1 MARTFAV
8 TKTITVARLEL
19 LKMQVRIALRRSAN
33 ADQKGLDAVD
43 KGLDKKWIK
52 RVTVYGFDSQ
62 KLCRAQ
68 LDLEIDWNEHTVQLS
83 RGKAQVTIDGR
94 WPDNTAIEIYEAIN
108 VFNWCVET
116 NKLHTEWVISYA
128 PHLNR
133 DEINRILG
141 FKPAPPVRW
150 AGKAT
155 GTEMDIPE
163 LPEVR
168 VGLYAL

>member
-19 LKMQVRIALRRSAN
+19 LKMQVSIALRRSAN
-33 ADQKGLDAVD
+33 ADQKGLDAVN

-68 LDLEIDWNEHTVQLS
+68 LDLEIDWNEHTIQLS
-83 RGKAQVTIDGR
+83 RGKAHVTIDGR
-94 WPDNTAIEIYEAIN
+94 WEDSTAIEVDQA
-108 VFNWCVET
+108 VQLFNKWVET
-116 NKLHTEWVISYA
+116 NMLRTEWVISYA

-133 DEINRILG
+133 DEINRALG
-141 FKPAPPVRW
+141 FKPADPVRW
-150 AGKAT
+150 AGE
-155 GTEMDIPE
+155 GVGVDLDIPE
-163 LPEVR
+163 LPELR
-168 VGLYAL
+168 VGLRAL